1 MRGWWIAAMV
11 TVALLTTTQVS
22 AADSDVPKASQIV
35 ASTRFLEDHPLDQR
49 APVIRAA
56 LLQWEAA
63 SKDVVDVV
71 CPGVFAPL
79 PDDSIKYNG
88 ELLAQ
93 FIFGSAAHQLATPED
108 KGKLMP
114 AQLAGMT
121 SMLKAYRVLLA
132 TDGKVRIPRFDELSH
147 DEANGSLVKTLEPL
161 VIANCLPKE
170 TGKSRFPWTLGMSK
184 AQVSAVT
191 GYGPYRSFK
200 NGDLETYN
208 AVFDSHFRNFQFF
221 FRDNKLWRIGVY
233 TFEGTD
239 LSAATQAWG
248 DMYESMRRTFG
259 AIETPVNKAPVEG
272 DADSMK
278 AFQASARTLVE
289 QSGRAQLAPLQQPAA
304 VYSFASFSQSEL
316 QDTTIYYITLFFD
329 APHDTSKATVVEGDK

>member
-1 MRGWWIAAMV
+1 MRGWWIAVLLASS
-11 TVALLTTTQVS
+11 LLTTAHVS
-22 AADSDVPKASQIV
+22 AADDDVPEVSNV
-35 ASTRFLEDHPLDQR
+35 VSSTRFLEDHPLDKR

-56 LLQWEAA
+56 LLQWETA

-93 FIFGSAAHQLATPED
+93 FIFGSAAHQLAVPED

-121 SMLKAYRVLLA
+121 SMLKAYRTFLTA
-132 TDGKVRIPRFDELSH
+132 DEKARIPRFDALSK
-147 DEANGSLVKTLEPL
+147 DETDGSLANTLEPL

-170 TGKSRFPWTLGMSK
+170 TGKSRFPWTFGMSK
-184 AQVSAVT
+184 AQVSAIA
-191 GYGPYRSFK
+191 GYGPYRHFK
-200 NGDLETYN
+200 SGDLETYN
-208 AVFDSHFRNFQFF
+208 AVFDGHFRNFQFF
-221 FRDNKLWRIGVY
+221 FRDGKLWRIGVY

-248 DMYESMRRTFG
+248 DLYESMQRTFG
-259 AIETPVNKAPVEG
+259 GIETPVNKAPIKG

-278 AFQASARTLVE
+278 AFRASARTLVE
-289 QSGRAQLAPLQQPAA
+289 QSGRAQLAPLQQPTD
-304 VYSFASFSQSEL
+304 VYSFASFSQSDM
-316 QDTTIYYITLFFD
+316 QGTTIYYVTLFFD
-329 APHDTSKATVVEGDK
+329 APHDPSKAVVAGGGK